1 MSNRVIRFYPFAT
14 HKLEEQ
20 LLSINSVWVAFMV
33 HILAQYENSYW
44 TGFWNY
50 LASGMLEIRIVSSLE
65 MMNGVYDI
73 FA

>member
-1 MSNRVIRFYPFAT
+1 MENIT
-14 HKLEEQ
+14 I
-20 LLSINSVWVAFMV
+20 LLYLLLIHRAIFGSSLASVWVAFLV